1 MGCSSSK
8 RNDSF
13 SFSTTPD
20 NWRRV
25 AHIISDKIY
34 QRLTGEEGYF
44 DTRIIY
50 VSEHWSKNSKI

>member
-1 MGCSSSK
+1 MVAAK
-8 RNDSF
+8 EIIALA
-13 SFSTTPD
+13 FSTSPD

-25 AHIISDKIY
+25 AHLISDKIY

-50 VSEHWSKNSKI
+50 VSETGTKNTKV